1 MAKRR
6 MRRTSSPTQNA
17 RSTGSLT
24 EGFVDQAR
32 TASVGM
38 VNVATEAAKSA
49 LSGMQ
54 QVSRAMAD
62 MAAPAARRTM
72 GAAADA
78 GRATVQGA
86 GDVSRSM
93 SDAMVDAADN
103 TRKTASNAGRAA
115 RRATATRPRRK
126 RSKSRRAA

>member
-6 MRRTSSPTQNA
+6 MRRTRSIPAQSA
-17 RSTGSLT
+17 RNTGSLT

-38 VNVATEAAKSA
+38 VHVATEAAKAA

-54 QVSRAMAD
+54 QVGRSLAD
-62 MAAPAARRTM
+62 MAAPAARRSM

-78 GRATVQGA
+78 GRAAVEGA
-86 GDVSRSM
+86 GDISRSM
-93 SDAMVDAADN
+93 
-103 TRKTASNAGRAA
+103 
-115 RRATATRPRRK
+115 RRATPTKPRRK
-126 RSKSRRAA
+126 RRAA

>member
-6 MRRTSSPTQNA
+6 MRRIRSLPQNA
-17 RSTGSLT
+17 RSTGSLS

-38 VNVATEAAKSA
+38 VNVATEAAKAA
-49 LSGMQ
+49 LGGMQ
-54 QVSRAMAD
+54 QVGRAMAD
-62 MAAPAARRTM
+62 MATPAARRTM
-72 GAAADA
+72 ATAADA

-93 SDAMVDAADN
+93 SEAMVDAAEN
-103 TRKTASNAGRAA
+103 TRKSTSNAGRAA
-115 RRATATRPRRK
+115 RRATTSRPRRK
-126 RSKSRRAA
+126 GKPRRAA